1 MLQAA
6 GIRAG
11 MRVLD
16 VAAGTGDQ
24 TVLAAQRVGP
34 SGSVLAS
41 DVSASMLEAAAEA
54 ARESG
59 LHNVQTLV
67 TDASTAE
74 FEAEGF
80 DAAICRFGLMFVP
93 DVHQA
98 CARIRHA
105 LKPGA
110 RFATLVWSTEEKNP
124 YIGLQ
129 LSLLREMDRM
139 PSPLPSIA
147 RTVMLSA
154 PGVLERALR
163 DAKFEAVQVSA
174 VDTPRVFTSV
184 ADALNTI
191 QTASP
196 NQGEMKQRM
205 SPEERDY
212 FASELQRR
220 LHDYLQADGGCVL
233 PGEALLGVGTR

>member
-1 MLQAA
+1 LRVTSQQSGSWVSPEAAQVWRQGAARRAQALAVATEQMLQAA
-6 GIRAG
+6 AIRAG

-34 SGSVLAS
+34 SGIVVAS
-41 DVSASMLEAAAEA
+41 DISSSMLEAAAEA

-67 TDASTAE
+67 ADASTAD
-74 FEAEGF
+74 FASEGF

-93 DVHQA
+93 DVDQA
-98 CARIRHA
+98 CARIRRA
-105 LKPGA
+105 LKSGA

-139 PSPLPSIA
+139 PSPLPSLC
-147 RTVMLSA
+147 RSTRSKR
-154 PGVLERALR
+154 RASSRQSL
-163 DAKFEAVQVSA
+163 
-174 VDTPRVFTSV
+174 T
-184 ADALNTI
+184 
-191 QTASP
+191 
-196 NQGEMKQRM
+196 
-205 SPEERDY
+205 
-212 FASELQRR
+212 
-220 LHDYLQADGGCVL
+220 H
-233 PGEALLGVGTR
+233 